1 MLRAAGI
8 AGLALLIA
16 GMTAWAALAI
26 YYSDLGGEPLRLG
39 LAAAFALG
47 TLGAFLFLPNRRRT
61 LFGFGAAFAVVLLWW
76 LSIEPS
82 NERDW
87 QTEVAVLPYATQDG
101 DLVTLHN
108 VRNFDYRTEQ
118 DFVPRYDD
126 RTFDLRQLDAVD
138 LIAVYWAGDA
148 IAHIMVSFGFA
159 GDHVAFSIET
169 RKEKGEA
176 YSSIAGF
183 FKRYELI
190 YVVGDERDLIRVR
203 TDYRRPEEQ
212 VYLYRTRA
220 RPENARRLFL
230 EYVGK
235 INQLKERPEFY
246 NTLTTNCTTDVW
258 SLVRH
263 LTGQLPLD
271 WRVLLSGYFP
281 EYAYE
286 LGSLDTSMPFAEL
299 KARSLINDQA
309 HAADQAPGFLRAHPR
324 RPAAPAGPHR
334 TLSWPGAGRQA
345 HSHPPVSRASCDR
358 ALGERLLQALE
369 AAGPALTV
377 QVAGALAFEAFV
389 RQLQARAAR
398 RFEQLDGDHRIVA
411 ALTLLLPGPGEDQ
424 TLRGRDFPVDA
435 AHDVILALRR
445 AHDRAPRAAGADVQG
460 AGRNR
465 EALGAPPPG
474 QLRGRGEGAKDPVAR
489 GGKAARQA
497 QHRRVIGVGC
507 AIVTGVVLLVEIGR

>member
-26 YYSDLGGEPLRLG
+26 YYSDLAGEPLRLG

-61 LFGFGAAFAVVLLWW
+61 LLGFGAAFAVVLLWW

-87 QTEVAVLPYATQDG
+87 QTEVAVLPYATRDG

-118 DFVPRYDD
+118 DFVPRYDE
-126 RTFDLRQLDAVD
+126 RTFDLRKLDAVD

-203 TDYRRPEEQ
+203 TNYRRPEEL

-230 EYVGK
+230 EYVDK
-235 INQLKERPEFY
+235 INQLNERPEFY

-258 SLVRH
+258 SLVRA
-263 LTGQLPLD
+263 LSGQLPLD

-281 EYAYE
+281 EYAYD
-286 LGSLDTSMPFAEL
+286 LGSLDTSMPFAQL
-299 KARSLINDQA
+299 KARSLINDKA
-309 HAADQAPGFLRAHPR
+309 HAAD
-324 RPAAPAGPHR
+324 
-334 TLSWPGAGRQA
+334 
-345 HSHPPVSRASCDR
+345 
-358 ALGERLLQALE
+358 
-369 AAGPALTV
+369 
-377 QVAGALAFEAFV
+377 
-389 RQLQARAAR
+389 
-398 RFEQLDGDHRIVA
+398 
-411 ALTLLLPGPGEDQ
+411 
-424 TLRGRDFPVDA
+424 
-435 AHDVILALRR
+435 
-445 AHDRAPRAAGADVQG
+445 
-460 AGRNR
+460 
-465 EALGAPPPG
+465 GAPDFSARIRAGLPRPP
-474 QLRGRGEGAKDPVAR
+474 AR
-489 GGKAARQA
+489 
-497 QHRRVIGVGC
+497 
-507 AIVTGVVLLVEIGR
+507 TGP

>member
-1 MLRAAGI
+1 MTTRRMLRAAGI

-16 GMTAWAALAI
+16 GMTAWATLAI
-26 YYSDLGGEPLRLG
+26 YYSDLRGEPLRLG

-47 TLGAFLFLPNRRRT
+47 TLGAFLFLPDRRRT

-118 DFVPRYDD
+118 DFVPRYDE
-126 RTFDLRQLDAVD
+126 RTFDLRKLDAVD

-203 TDYRRPEEQ
+203 TDYRRPEEL

-230 EYVGK
+230 EYVDK

-258 SLVRH
+258 SLVRA

-286 LGSLDTSMPFAEL
+286 LGSLDTSMPFAQL
-299 KARSLINDQA
+299 KAQSLINDKA
-309 HAADQAPGFLRAHPR
+309 HAAD
-324 RPAAPAGPHR
+324 
-334 TLSWPGAGRQA
+334 
-345 HSHPPVSRASCDR
+345 
-358 ALGERLLQALE
+358 
-369 AAGPALTV
+369 
-377 QVAGALAFEAFV
+377 
-389 RQLQARAAR
+389 
-398 RFEQLDGDHRIVA
+398 
-411 ALTLLLPGPGEDQ
+411 
-424 TLRGRDFPVDA
+424 
-435 AHDVILALRR
+435 
-445 AHDRAPRAAGADVQG
+445 
-460 AGRNR
+460 
-465 EALGAPPPG
+465 GAPDFSTQIRAGLPRPP
-474 QLRGRGEGAKDPVAR
+474 AR
-489 GGKAARQA
+489 
-497 QHRRVIGVGC
+497 
-507 AIVTGVVLLVEIGR
+507 TGP

>member
-16 GMTAWAALAI
+16 GVTVWAALAI

-61 LFGFGAAFAVVLLWW
+61 LLGFGAAFAVVLLWW
-76 LSIEPS
+76 LAIEPS

-87 QTEVAVLPYATQDG
+87 QAEVAVLPYATQDG

-118 DFVPRYDD
+118 DYVPRYDD

-148 IAHIMVSFGFA
+148 IAHIMLSFGFA

-169 RKEKGEA
+169 RKEKGEV

-203 TDYRRPEEQ
+203 SNYRRPQEQ

-235 INQLKERPEFY
+235 INQLKEQPEFY

-258 SLVRH
+258 YLVRAP
-263 LTGQLPLD
+263 TGQLPLD

-281 EYAYE
+281 EYVYE
-286 LGSLDTSMPFAEL
+286 LGSLDTSIPFAVL
-299 KARSLINDQA
+299 KTRSLINEKA
-309 HAADQAPGFLRAHPR
+309 HAADQDPDFSARIRDGLPR
-324 RPAAPAGPHR
+324 
-334 TLSWPGAGRQA
+334 
-345 HSHPPVSRASCDR
+345 PPVRT
-358 ALGERLLQALE
+358 
-369 AAGPALTV
+369 GP
-377 QVAGALAFEAFV
+377 
-389 RQLQARAAR
+389 
-398 RFEQLDGDHRIVA
+398 
-411 ALTLLLPGPGEDQ
+411 
-424 TLRGRDFPVDA
+424 
-435 AHDVILALRR
+435 
-445 AHDRAPRAAGADVQG
+445 
-460 AGRNR
+460 
-465 EALGAPPPG
+465 
-474 QLRGRGEGAKDPVAR
+474 
-489 GGKAARQA
+489 
-497 QHRRVIGVGC
+497 
-507 AIVTGVVLLVEIGR
+507 

>member
-8 AGLALLIA
+8 AGLALPIA

-26 YYSDLGGEPLRLG
+26 YYSGSEPLRLG

-47 TLGAFLFLPNRRRT
+47 TLGAFLLLPRRRRT
-61 LFGFGAAFAVVLLWW
+61 LFGFGAGFAVVLLWW
-76 LSIEPS
+76 LSIRPS

-87 QTEVAVLPYATQDG
+87 QPEVAVLPYATQDG

-126 RTFDLRQLDAVD
+126 RTFDLRKLDAVD
-138 LIAVYWAGDA
+138 LLAVYWEGDA

-169 RKEKGEA
+169 RKEKGET

-203 TDYRRPEEQ
+203 TDYRRPEEL

-220 RPENARRLFL
+220 RPDNARRLFL
-230 EYVGK
+230 EYVDK
-235 INQLKERPEFY
+235 INQLKDRPEFY
-246 NTLTTNCTTDVW
+246 NTLTTNCTTDMW
-258 SLVRH
+258 YLVRA

-281 EYAYE
+281 EYVYD

-299 KARSLINDQA
+299 RARSLINDKA
-309 HAADQAPGFLRAHPR
+309 HAADQAPDFSARIRAGLPR
-324 RPAAPAGPHR
+324 PPPRAGP
-334 TLSWPGAGRQA
+334 
-345 HSHPPVSRASCDR
+345 
-358 ALGERLLQALE
+358 
-369 AAGPALTV
+369 
-377 QVAGALAFEAFV
+377 
-389 RQLQARAAR
+389 
-398 RFEQLDGDHRIVA
+398 
-411 ALTLLLPGPGEDQ
+411 
-424 TLRGRDFPVDA
+424 
-435 AHDVILALRR
+435 
-445 AHDRAPRAAGADVQG
+445 
-460 AGRNR
+460 
-465 EALGAPPPG
+465 
-474 QLRGRGEGAKDPVAR
+474 
-489 GGKAARQA
+489 
-497 QHRRVIGVGC
+497 
-507 AIVTGVVLLVEIGR
+507 

>member
-1 MLRAAGI
+1 MTTRRMLRAAGI
-8 AGLALLIA
+8 AGLALVIA

-47 TLGAFLFLPNRRRT
+47 TFGAFLLLPRRRRT

-76 LSIEPS
+76 LSIAPS

-87 QTEVAVLPYATQDG
+87 QPDVAVLPYATRDG

-118 DFVPRYDD
+118 DYVPRYDD
-126 RTFDLRQLDAVD
+126 RTFDLRKLDAVD

-148 IAHIMVSFGFA
+148 IAHIMVSFGFG

-203 TDYRRPEEQ
+203 TDYRRPQEQ

-220 RPENARRLFL
+220 RPEDARRLFL
-230 EYVGK
+230 EYVDK
-235 INQLKERPEFY
+235 INQLREQPEFY

-258 SLVRH
+258 LLVRH

-271 WRVLLSGYFP
+271 WRVLLSGHFP
-281 EYAYE
+281 EYVYE
-286 LGSLDTSMPFAEL
+286 LGSLDSGMPFAEL
-299 KARSLINDQA
+299 KARSLINAKA
-309 HAADQAPGFLRAHPR
+309 HAADQAPDFSERIREGLPR
-324 RPAAPAGPHR
+324 
-334 TLSWPGAGRQA
+334 
-345 HSHPPVSRASCDR
+345 PPVRT
-358 ALGERLLQALE
+358 
-369 AAGPALTV
+369 GP
-377 QVAGALAFEAFV
+377 
-389 RQLQARAAR
+389 
-398 RFEQLDGDHRIVA
+398 
-411 ALTLLLPGPGEDQ
+411 
-424 TLRGRDFPVDA
+424 
-435 AHDVILALRR
+435 
-445 AHDRAPRAAGADVQG
+445 
-460 AGRNR
+460 
-465 EALGAPPPG
+465 
-474 QLRGRGEGAKDPVAR
+474 
-489 GGKAARQA
+489 
-497 QHRRVIGVGC
+497 
-507 AIVTGVVLLVEIGR
+507 